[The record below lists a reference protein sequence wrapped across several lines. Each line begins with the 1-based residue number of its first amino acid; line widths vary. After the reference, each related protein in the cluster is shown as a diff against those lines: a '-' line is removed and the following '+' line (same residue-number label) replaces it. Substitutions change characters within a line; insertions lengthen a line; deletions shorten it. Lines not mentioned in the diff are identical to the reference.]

1 MKNTNRMEKSSL
13 RSAYGGIMIS
23 FLYQEPATAPRG
35 IVQLV
40 HGMCEHKERY
50 IPLMEFLCGKGYAV
64 VCHDH
69 RGHGESVQS
78 PKDLGY
84 MGKKGWLALVEDA
97 KLVTDW
103 AKEKWPG
110 LPLTLFGHSMGS
122 LVVRSYAK
130 RYDDAID
137 SLIVCGCPSDNPAKG
152 AGIFLARATGLLR
165 GWHYRPAL
173 MQKMSFGNYNKPFEK
188 EGWAAGWVCSDRD
201 VLEAYHADPL
211 CQYVFTADGFLNL
224 LLLMKDCYCLKG
236 WKMARPDLPVRFI
249 SGGEDPCRVS
259 DDALRKAVESMKQAG
274 YKDVTLRIYPGMRH
288 EIQNETR
295 RQIVWDDILGFLA

>member
-1 MKNTNRMEKSSL
+1 MEKSSF

-23 FLYQEPATAPRG
+23 FLFQEPATAPRG

-69 RGHGESVQS
+69 RGHGESVPS
-78 PKDLGY
+78 PADLGY

-97 KLVTDW
+97 KRMTDW

-173 MQKMSFGNYNKPFEK
+173 MQKISFGNYNKPFEK

-295 RQIVWDDILGFLA
+295 RQIVWDDILSFLA

>member
-1 MKNTNRMEKSSL
+1 MEKSSL

-23 FLYQEPATAPRG
+23 FLYQEPATTPRG

-78 PKDLGY
+78 SEDLGY

-137 SLIVCGCPSDNPAKG
+137 SLIVCGCPSDNPAQG
-152 AGIFLARATGLLR
+152 AGIILARATGLLR
-165 GWHYRPAL
+165 GWHYRPSL

-188 EGWAAGWVCSDRD
+188 EGWPAGWVCSDRD

-295 RQIVWDDILGFLA
+295 RQIVWDDILSYLA